1 MTAVSIF
8 IAAVTVLHILGY
20 IGLVYWTTHIKAGGD
35 AKEGEIIDHTWDGD
49 LKEMNNPMPGWWLSL
64 FYLMIAFAIAY
75 LFLYPGVY
83 KGSKGW
89 TQLGQYQQESRKIDS
104 RSAEYFRHYAGKS
117 VEELAKDPDALATG
131 RRIFLQNCAVCHA
144 SDAGGS
150 PGSYP
155 NLTDKDWIWG
165 GTPENIINTIT
176 NGHTGAM
183 PPGGALIAV
192 TPGQP
197 PSAEDQEKLDDV
209 SNYVLSLG
217 GYPHDQARADK
228 GKALYSTSCIAC
240 HGPDGKGNP
249 VIGGINLA
257 DQTWLYAD
265 DPEDPAA
272 LKAFIEHQIQQPRN
286 NVMPAW
292 KDTLGDAKIKVVAAY
307 VYSLS
312 QDEEE
317 AAEEKAA
324 EPAAE
329 TAAPATAESATTSEA
344 EKPATEA
351 TALAAETATAEA
363 ATSEVEKTAAE
374 ATAPA
379 AETAAPAPTE
389 AAATS
394 EAANPAAEAPTP
406 AAETATP
413 APAEAAATSEAEKP
427 AAEATAPA
435 AETAAPA
442 PTEAAATSEAANPA
456 AEAPTPAAETAT
468 PAPAEAAATSEAEK
482 PAAEATAPAAETA
495 APAPTEAAA
504 TSEAANPAA
513 EAPAPTAETA
523 APAPAEPAATSE
535 AEKPAAEAPAP

>member
-228 GKALYSTSCIAC
+228 GKELYSTSCIAC

-379 AETAAPAPTE
+379 AETAAPAAAE

-394 EAANPAAEAPTP
+394 EAAKP
-406 AAETATP
+406 AAETTAP
-413 APAEAAATSEAEKP
+413 AAETVAPAAAEAAATSEAAKP

>member
-228 GKALYSTSCIAC
+228 GKALYGTSCIAC

-329 TAAPATAESATTSEA
+329 AAPA
-344 EKPATEA
+344 
-351 TALAAETATAEA
+351 AAE
-363 ATSEVEKTAAE
+363 
-374 ATAPA
+374 
-379 AETAAPAPTE
+379 
-389 AAATS
+389 
-394 EAANPAAEAPTP
+394 
-406 AAETATP
+406 
-413 APAEAAATSEAEKP
+413 AATSEAEKP

>member
-324 EPAAE
+324 EPATEATAPASE
-329 TAAPATAESATTSEA
+329 TAAPATAE
-344 EKPATEA
+344 
-351 TALAAETATAEA
+351 A
-363 ATSEVEKTAAE
+363 AT
-374 ATAPA
+374 
-379 AETAAPAPTE
+379 
-389 AAATS
+389 
-394 EAANPAAEAPTP
+394 
-406 AAETATP
+406 
-413 APAEAAATSEAEKP
+413 TSEAEKP

-435 AETAAPA
+435 AESTA
-442 PTEAAATSEAANPA
+442 
-456 AEAPTPAAETAT
+456 
-468 PAPAEAAATSEAEK
+468 PAPAEAAAPAAETAAAETAASEAAKPAAEATAPAAEAATTSEAEK
-482 PAAEATAPAAETA
+482 PAAEATAPATETV
-495 APAPTEAAA
+495 
-504 TSEAANPAA
+504 
-513 EAPAPTAETA
+513 
-523 APAPAEPAATSE
+523 APAPAEAAASSE
-535 AEKPAAEAPAP
+535 AAKPATEATAP

>member
-228 GKALYSTSCIAC
+228 GKALYGTSCIAC

-257 DQTWLYAD
+257 DQTWLYAED
-265 DPEDPAA
+265 SEDPAA
-272 LKAFIEHQIQQPRN
+272 LKTFIQNQIQHPRN

-292 KDTLGDAKIKVVAAY
+292 KDILGEAKIKVVAAY

-312 QDEEE
+312 QDESE
-317 AAEEKAA
+317 ADNSAEE
-324 EPAAE
+324 
-329 TAAPATAESATTSEA
+329 
-344 EKPATEA
+344 EK
-351 TALAAETATAEA
+351 
-363 ATSEVEKTAAE
+363 
-374 ATAPA
+374 
-379 AETAAPAPTE
+379 
-389 AAATS
+389 
-394 EAANPAAEAPTP
+394 
-406 AAETATP
+406 TATP
-413 APAEAAATSEAEKP
+413 AAAGEAEKP
-427 AAEATAPA
+427 AAEATATAAETTATTSAAEKPA
-435 AETAAPA
+435 AET
-442 PTEAAATSEAANPA
+442 TATA
-456 AEAPTPAAETAT
+456 AEATATTSAAEKSAAEATAT
-468 PAPAEAAATSEAEK
+468 AAEAAATTSAAEKPAAETTATAAEATATTSAAEKPAAETTVAAAEAATTTSAAEK
-482 PAAEATAPAAETA
+482 PAAEAVPSAAESVQPASETA
-495 APAPTEAAA
+495 KPAEAATPA
-504 TSEAANPAA
+504 SSEAAT
-513 EAPAPTAETA
+513 AP
-523 APAPAEPAATSE
+523 
-535 AEKPAAEAPAP
+535 

>member
-8 IAAVTVLHILGY
+8 IAAVTILHILGY

-89 TQLGQYQQESRKIDS
+89 TQLTQYQQESRRVDA

-117 VEELAKDPDALATG
+117 VEDLAKDPDALATG

-144 SDAGGS
+144 TDAGGT
-150 PGSYP
+150 PGNYP

-165 GTPENIINTIT
+165 GTPDNIINTIT

-183 PPGGALIAV
+183 PAGGALIAV
-192 TPGQP
+192 APGQA
-197 PSAEDQEKLDDV
+197 PSAEDQEKLEDV
-209 SNYVLSLG
+209 SNYILSLG
-217 GYPHDQARADK
+217 GYEHDKTLAEK
-228 GKALYSTSCIAC
+228 GKELYSTSCVAC

-265 DPEDPAA
+265 DPEDTAA
-272 LKAFIEHQIQQPRN
+272 LKAFIQQQIQKPRN

-292 KDTLGDAKIKVVAAY
+292 KDILGEAKIKVVAAY

-312 QDEEE
+312 QDE
-317 AAEEKAA
+317 AADNNTGE
-324 EPAAE
+324 
-329 TAAPATAESATTSEA
+329 
-344 EKPATEA
+344 
-351 TALAAETATAEA
+351 
-363 ATSEVEKTAAE
+363 EKTAAE

-379 AETAAPAPTE
+379 ATETTAEP
-389 AAATS
+389 AAT
-394 EAANPAAEAPTP
+394 
-406 AAETATP
+406 
-413 APAEAAATSEAEKP
+413 TSEAEKT

-435 AETAAPA
+435 ATETTAPV
-442 PTEAAATSEAANPA
+442 
-456 AEAPTPAAETAT
+456 AEP
-468 PAPAEAAATSEAEK
+468 AAATSEAE
-482 PAAEATAPAAETA
+482 ATAPTV
-495 APAPTEAAA
+495 
-504 TSEAANPAA
+504 
-513 EAPAPTAETA
+513 EAPAT
-523 APAPAEPAATSE
+523 PATESEKPASEPAAQ
-535 AEKPAAEAPAP
+535 

>member
-8 IAAVTVLHILGY
+8 IAAVTILHILGY

-89 TQLGQYQQESRKIDS
+89 TQLTQYQQESRRVDA

-117 VEELAKDPDALATG
+117 VEDLAKDPDALATG

-144 SDAGGS
+144 TDAGGT
-150 PGSYP
+150 PGNYP

-183 PPGGALIAV
+183 PAGGALIAV
-192 TPGQP
+192 APGQA
-197 PSAEDQEKLDDV
+197 PSAEDQEKLEDV
-209 SNYVLSLG
+209 SNYILSLG
-217 GYPHDQARADK
+217 GYEHDKTPAEK
-228 GKALYSTSCIAC
+228 GKELYSTSCVAC

-265 DPEDPAA
+265 DPEDTAA
-272 LKAFIEHQIQQPRN
+272 LKAFIQQQIQKPRN

-292 KDTLGDAKIKVVAAY
+292 KDILGEAKIKVVAAY

-312 QDEEE
+312 QDE
-317 AAEEKAA
+317 AADNNTGE
-324 EPAAE
+324 
-329 TAAPATAESATTSEA
+329 
-344 EKPATEA
+344 
-351 TALAAETATAEA
+351 
-363 ATSEVEKTAAE
+363 EKTAAE

-379 AETAAPAPTE
+379 ATETTAPV
-389 AAATS
+389 
-394 EAANPAAEAPTP
+394 AEP
-406 AAETATP
+406 
-413 APAEAAATSEAEKP
+413 AAATSEAE
-427 AAEATAPA
+427 ATAP
-435 AETAAPA
+435 TV
-442 PTEAAATSEAANPA
+442 
-456 AEAPTPAAETAT
+456 EAPAT
-468 PAPAEAAATSEAEK
+468 PATESEK
-482 PAAEATAPAAETA
+482 PA
-495 APAPTEAAA
+495 
-504 TSEAANPAA
+504 S
-513 EAPAPTAETA
+513 
-523 APAPAEPAATSE
+523 EPAAQ
-535 AEKPAAEAPAP
+535 

>member
-8 IAAVTVLHILGY
+8 IAAVTILHILGY

-89 TQLGQYQQESRKIDS
+89 TQLTQYQQESRRVDA

-117 VEELAKDPDALATG
+117 VEDLAKDPDALTTG

-144 SDAGGS
+144 TDAGGT
-150 PGSYP
+150 PGNYP

-165 GTPENIINTIT
+165 GAPDNIINTIT

-183 PPGGALIAV
+183 PAGGALIAV
-192 TPGQP
+192 APGQA
-197 PSAEDQEKLDDV
+197 PSAEDQEKLEDV
-209 SNYVLSLG
+209 SNYILSLG
-217 GYPHDQARADK
+217 GYEHDKTLAEK
-228 GKALYSTSCIAC
+228 GKELYSTSCVAC

-265 DPEDPAA
+265 DPEDTAA
-272 LKAFIEHQIQQPRN
+272 LKAFIQQQIQKPRN

-292 KDTLGDAKIKVVAAY
+292 KDILGEAKIKVVAAY

-312 QDEEE
+312 QDE
-317 AAEEKAA
+317 AADNNTGE
-324 EPAAE
+324 
-329 TAAPATAESATTSEA
+329 
-344 EKPATEA
+344 
-351 TALAAETATAEA
+351 
-363 ATSEVEKTAAE
+363 EKTAAE

-379 AETAAPAPTE
+379 ATETTAEP
-389 AAATS
+389 AAT
-394 EAANPAAEAPTP
+394 
-406 AAETATP
+406 
-413 APAEAAATSEAEKP
+413 TSEAEKT

-435 AETAAPA
+435 ATETTAPV
-442 PTEAAATSEAANPA
+442 
-456 AEAPTPAAETAT
+456 AEP
-468 PAPAEAAATSEAEK
+468 AAATSEAE
-482 PAAEATAPAAETA
+482 ATAPTV
-495 APAPTEAAA
+495 
-504 TSEAANPAA
+504 
-513 EAPAPTAETA
+513 EAPAT
-523 APAPAEPAATSE
+523 PATESEKPASEPAAQ
-535 AEKPAAEAPAP
+535 

>member
-8 IAAVTVLHILGY
+8 IAAVTILHILGY

-89 TQLGQYQQESRKIDS
+89 TQLTQYQQESRRVDA

-117 VEELAKDPDALATG
+117 VEDLAKDPDALATG

-144 SDAGGS
+144 TDAGGT
-150 PGSYP
+150 PGNYP

-183 PPGGALIAV
+183 PAGGALIAV
-192 TPGQP
+192 APGQA
-197 PSAEDQEKLDDV
+197 PSAEDQEKLEDV
-209 SNYVLSLG
+209 SNYILSLG
-217 GYPHDQARADK
+217 GYEHDKTLAEK
-228 GKALYSTSCIAC
+228 GKELYSTSCVAC

-265 DPEDPAA
+265 DPEDTAA
-272 LKAFIEHQIQQPRN
+272 LKAFIQQQIQKPRN

-292 KDTLGDAKIKVVAAY
+292 KDILGEAKIKVVAAY

-312 QDEEE
+312 QDE
-317 AAEEKAA
+317 AADNNTGE
-324 EPAAE
+324 
-329 TAAPATAESATTSEA
+329 
-344 EKPATEA
+344 
-351 TALAAETATAEA
+351 
-363 ATSEVEKTAAE
+363 EKTAAE

-379 AETAAPAPTE
+379 ATETTAEPAAT
-389 AAATS
+389 TS
-394 EAANPAAEAPTP
+394 EAEKTAAEAS
-406 AAETATP
+406 
-413 APAEAAATSEAEKP
+413 APAVTETTAPVAEPAAATSEAE
-427 AAEATAPA
+427 ATAP
-435 AETAAPA
+435 TV
-442 PTEAAATSEAANPA
+442 
-456 AEAPTPAAETAT
+456 EAPAT
-468 PAPAEAAATSEAEK
+468 PATESEK
-482 PAAEATAPAAETA
+482 PA
-495 APAPTEAAA
+495 
-504 TSEAANPAA
+504 S
-513 EAPAPTAETA
+513 
-523 APAPAEPAATSE
+523 EPAAQ
-535 AEKPAAEAPAP
+535 

>member
-35 AKEGEIIDHTWDGD
+35 AKEGEVIDHTWDGD

-89 TQLGQYQQESRKIDS
+89 TQLTQYQQESRRVDA

-117 VEELAKDPDALATG
+117 VEDLAKDTDALAIG

-144 SDAGGS
+144 TDAGGT

-183 PPGGALIAV
+183 PAGGALISV
-192 TPGQP
+192 TPGQA
-197 PSAEDQEKLDDV
+197 PSAEDQQKLENV
-209 SNYVLSLG
+209 SNYILALG
-217 GYPHDQARADK
+217 GYEHDQALAEK
-228 GKALYSTSCIAC
+228 GKELYSTSCVAC

-257 DQTWLYAD
+257 DQTWLYAED
-265 DPEDPAA
+265 SEDPAA
-272 LKAFIEHQIQQPRN
+272 LKTFIQNQIQHPRN

-292 KDTLGDAKIKVVAAY
+292 KDILGEAKIKVVAAY

-312 QDEEE
+312 QDESEVDNS
-317 AAEEKAA
+317 AEE
-324 EPAAE
+324 
-329 TAAPATAESATTSEA
+329 
-344 EKPATEA
+344 EK
-351 TALAAETATAEA
+351 
-363 ATSEVEKTAAE
+363 
-374 ATAPA
+374 
-379 AETAAPAPTE
+379 
-389 AAATS
+389 
-394 EAANPAAEAPTP
+394 
-406 AAETATP
+406 TATP
-413 APAEAAATSEAEKP
+413 AAAGEAEKP
-427 AAEATAPA
+427 AAEAT
-435 AETAAPA
+435 ET
-442 PTEAAATSEAANPA
+442 
-456 AEAPTPAAETAT
+456 TAT
-468 PAPAEAAATSEAEK
+468 TSAAEK
-482 PAAEATAPAAETA
+482 PAAEAVPSAAESVQPASETAKPAEAA
-495 APAPTEAAA
+495 APAS
-504 TSEAANPAA
+504 SEAAT
-513 EAPAPTAETA
+513 AP
-523 APAPAEPAATSE
+523 
-535 AEKPAAEAPAP
+535 